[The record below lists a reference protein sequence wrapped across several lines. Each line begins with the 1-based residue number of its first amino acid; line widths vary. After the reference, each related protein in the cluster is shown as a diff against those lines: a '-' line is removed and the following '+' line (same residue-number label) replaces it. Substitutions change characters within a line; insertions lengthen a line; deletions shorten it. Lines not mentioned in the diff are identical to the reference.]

1 MTSNQTRLVLVILA
15 LSPVFGC
22 GKKRILREANFI
34 QGLAAESLVLAEDI
48 VVRSS
53 DPEVVSMASQIAGK
67 QEQII
72 GRAINVSLATTDVED
87 RAEGYSA
94 WWGDFFIGSIEN
106 VKWVVIATII
116 AVVAFVGTRAKLW
129 SFLGSLLRPS
139 KSGASS

>member
-1 MTSNQTRLVLVILA
+1 MRLVLVILA

-22 GKKRILREANFI
+22 GKKRILREANHI

-48 VVRSS
+48 VVHSS

>member
-1 MTSNQTRLVLVILA
+1 MVILA
-15 LSPVFGC
+15 LSPVVGC
-22 GKKRILREANFI
+22 GKKRILREANHI
-34 QGLAAESLVLAEDI
+34 QGLAADSLVLAEDI
-48 VVRSS
+48 VVHSS

-72 GRAINVSLATTDVED
+72 GRAVNVSLATTDVED
-87 RAEGYSA
+87 RADGYSA

-106 VKWVVIATII
+106 VKWVVIASIV

-139 KSGASS
+139 KSGSSSS